1 MYIASRQYLVRE
13 QFIATI
19 TVDKACPKC
28 RNPDCPFLA
37 TGICPYAGTG
47 DCMMRRYLNDGFT
60 TNPNGGLEGFSSAND
75 AITNNTRSVLEG
87 FVNMEP
93 QELDKAFLGSGE
105 GPYTSWPGGVVSPP
119 PYADSPVPRPMCIP
133 GYNKK

>member
-1 MYIASRQYLVRE
+1 MLLIIIFLGIIYMYIASRQYLVRE
-13 QFIATI
+13 QFIATV
-19 TVDKACPKC
+19 TVDNACPKC

-37 TGICPYAGTG
+37 TGVCPYAGTG
-47 DCMMRRYLNDGFT
+47 DCMMRRYMADAF
-60 TNPNGGLEGFSSAND
+60 TNPNGG
-75 AITNNTRSVLEG
+75 LEG

-93 QELDKAFLGSGE
+93 QELDKAFLGSGKG